1 MSDDING
8 GAHDSDTNTRVVVA
22 VDGPAGSGKSSV
34 SKASARVLG
43 FSYQDTGAAYRAL
56 AWSCIAAGIDTSDP
70 QQVIDLLPNF
80 SYEIGTDPDDYFV
93 RVDSVDV
100 TTDIR
105 EPDVSAEVSSVAR
118 IPDVRS
124 FMVDLFRSIIEQSE
138 RPGIIVEG
146 RDITTVVAPDADVR
160 ILLTASEA
168 VRVGRRS
175 AELHGESAKSTAA
188 QLASRDAQ
196 DSKVVDFMNAAPGV
210 TTLDSTDL
218 DFDQTVAAMV
228 ALVRARGEDRTN

>member
-1 MSDDING
+1 MI
-8 GAHDSDTNTRVVVA
+8 VVA

-34 SKASARVLG
+34 SRAAARVLG
-43 FSYQDTGAAYRAL
+43 YSYQDTGAAYRAL
-56 AWSCIAAGIDTSDP
+56 AWSCLANGVETTDAS
-70 QQVIDLLPNF
+70 QVIDALDSFN
-80 SYEIGTDPDDYFV
+80 YEIGIDPDDYFV
-93 RVDSVDV
+93 RVDSIDV
-100 TTDIR
+100 TSDIR
-105 EPDVSAEVSSVAR
+105 EPNVSAAVSSVAR
-118 IPDVRS
+118 IPEVRS
-124 FMVDLFRSIIEQSE
+124 FMVDLFRGIIAESP

-146 RDITTVVAPDADVR
+146 RDITTVVAPDAAVR

-175 AELHGESAKSTAA
+175 AELTGESATSTAQ

-228 ALVRARGEDRTN
+228 DLVRTREGSN

>member
-1 MSDDING
+1 MI
-8 GAHDSDTNTRVVVA
+8 VVA

-34 SKASARVLG
+34 SRAAARVLG
-43 FSYQDTGAAYRAL
+43 YSYQDTGAAYRAL
-56 AWSCIAAGIDTSDP
+56 AWSCIANGVDTAYAS
-70 QQVIDLLPNF
+70 QVIDLLPAF
-80 SYEIGTDPDDYFV
+80 DYEIGIDPDDYFV
-93 RVDSVDV
+93 RVDSIDV
-100 TTDIR
+100 TSDIR
-105 EPDVSAEVSSVAR
+105 EPNVSAAVSAVAR
-118 IPDVRS
+118 IPEVRS
-124 FMVDLFRSIIEQSE
+124 FMVELFRGIIADSP

-175 AELHGESAKSTAA
+175 AELTGESAKATAE

-228 ALVRARGEDRTN
+228 DLVRVREGSH